1 MERQDYVAA
10 RRHFEVAARLV
21 PESPAAHGKLALVL
35 QLDGNWPAA
44 DKELHRVLD
53 KEPEN
58 IEFMLR
64 LGVLHT
70 ERFTKARTPAER
82 TEASKEASKWLA
94 KVLEAQP
101 ENAIA
106 SRALERLNAPR

>member
-1 MERQDYVAA
+1 M
-10 RRHFEVAARLV
+10 RLI
-21 PESPAAHGKLALVL
+21 PESAPAHGKLALVL

-44 DKELHRVLD
+44 DRELRVVLD
-53 KEPEN
+53 KDPEN
-58 IEFMLR
+58 LEFMLR

-70 ERFTKARTPAER
+70 ERFTKSKSTTER
-82 TEASKEASKWLA
+82 DQASTEATLWLQ

-106 SRALERLNAPR
+106 SRALERLKIR